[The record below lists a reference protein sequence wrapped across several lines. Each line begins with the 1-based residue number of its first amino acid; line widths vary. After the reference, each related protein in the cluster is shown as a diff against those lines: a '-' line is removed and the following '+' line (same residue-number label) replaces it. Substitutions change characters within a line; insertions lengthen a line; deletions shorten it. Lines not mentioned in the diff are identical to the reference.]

1 VAGAAMDGGFVVR
14 AATIDDLE
22 GLVGLAR
29 MSGPGFTSLPDDAAY
44 LGARLRSA
52 AAAFGGDAPEE
63 GPEEGARDFLLILED
78 SAGAV
83 VGCAAVK
90 AGASQVPDEASFI
103 NFHHHRPA
111 GRDDR
116 GAERL
121 EVSRA
126 FSGATEVGSLFV
138 AAVARGGGVGRLLAQ
153 SRGFL
158 LAVAP
163 AQFGHVVIAE
173 LRGVVDAQGRSP
185 FWDAVGARLFATT
198 FEAADR
204 RLGTEGLAPFV
215 AQLPKAP
222 IDVATL
228 PDGARGVGAGGRLRR
243 VASLE
248 LRRLEPV
255 SCTQQA
261 RFPRTLPAATAVPL
275 PPPRERAARG
285 RPRAPRGEL
294 GAHARGSRRPVAR
307 RGPDRGETPLGAL
320 DLRREHKRPRARSLE
335 SDSARLSNGRDRKSV
350 V

>member
-1 VAGAAMDGGFVVR
+1 MDGGFVVR

-228 PDGARGVGAGGRLRR
+228 PDGARAVIG
-243 VASLE
+243 
-248 LRRLEPV
+248 
-255 SCTQQA
+255 SCHT
-261 RFPRTLPAATAVPL
+261 
-275 PPPRERAARG
+275 EG
-285 RPRAPRGEL
+285 
-294 GAHARGSRRPVAR
+294 
-307 RGPDRGETPLGAL
+307 LGAL
-320 DLRREHKRPRARSLE
+320 KMLEWEGFEPTELVDLFDAGPIVSAPLRDLRTVRESRRVIAALDVGGGAGAPILIGNDRLASFRVALAP
-335 SDSARLSNGRDRKSV
+335 ARLTREAAYISKAWLDRLDVRVGDVIRVWSAAAP
-350 V
+350 